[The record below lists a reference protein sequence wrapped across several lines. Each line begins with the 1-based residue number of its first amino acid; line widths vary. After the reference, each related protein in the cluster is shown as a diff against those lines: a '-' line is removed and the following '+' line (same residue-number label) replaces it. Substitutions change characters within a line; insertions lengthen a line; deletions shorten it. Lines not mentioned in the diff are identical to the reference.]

1 MILILT
7 RVRIFIRLKCDV
19 YEKPKLDNIN
29 VCKIKVSDIIK
40 NSTKH
45 NKCTKKVTQKNIL
58 KNNFSTNY

>member
-1 MILILT
+1 
-7 RVRIFIRLKCDV
+7 LKCDV

-40 NSTKH
+40 NATKH
-45 NKCTKKVTQKNIL
+45 NKFTKKFTQKNIL

>member
-1 MILILT
+1 MT

-45 NKCTKKVTQKNIL
+45 NKFTKRLLKKNLL